1 MGRVFVAA
9 LLLAGLT
16 GPATAT
22 AAQVVNLYSG
32 RHYDGDQ
39 ILYDAF
45 TKKTGIKVNVLSAP
59 SDEILQR
66 LIIEGKRSPADVLI
80 TVDAGNLWRAET
92 AGVLQP
98 VISAVL
104 TTRVPANLRDPKN
117 YWFGLATR
125 ARVIIRRKGD
135 ASLANV
141 KSYADLADPRYKG
154 KVCVRRSSAIYNL
167 SLLAAMIGHDGAA
180 KAEAWARG
188 VVANFARPPQGAD
201 TDQILSVGAVECALA
216 IANHYYWLRLSKSSV
231 AAQRDATAKTE
242 IVFPDQ
248 AGRGTHV
255 NISGAGVVATAPNK
269 ANAIKF
275 LEFLV
280 SDDAQTYFT
289 RGNYEFP
296 VVATASLD
304 SDLKAL
310 GPFKTDPINVRAYGE
325 NQVQAQE
332 LFDKAGWK

>member
-1 MGRVFVAA
+1 MRRVLAA
-9 LLLAGLT
+9 FLLVIALA
-16 GPATAT
+16 PA
-22 AAQVVNLYSG
+22 AAADQVVNVYSG

-39 ILYDAF
+39 ILYDTF
-45 TKKTGIKVNVLSAP
+45 TKRTGIKVNVLSAP
-59 SDEILQR
+59 AEEMLQR

-98 VISAVL
+98 VSSAVL
-104 TTRVPANLRDPKN
+104 TSRVPANLRDPKG

-125 ARVIIRRKGD
+125 ARVIVRRKGD

-141 KSYADLADPRYKG
+141 RSYADLADPRYKG
-154 KVCVRRSSAIYNL
+154 KVCIRKSSAIYNL

-180 KAEAWARG
+180 KAQAWAKA
-188 VVANFARPPQGAD
+188 VVANFAREPQGAD
-201 TDQILSVGAVECALA
+201 TDQIMAVGAGECALA
-216 IANHYYWLRLSKSSV
+216 IANHYYWVRMLKSSG
-231 AAQRDATAKTE
+231 AAHDAAAKTE

-255 NISGAGVVATAPNK
+255 NISGAGVVSSAPNK

-280 SDDAQTYFT
+280 SDEAQGYFAH
-289 RGNYEFP
+289 GNFEFP
-296 VVATASLD
+296 VVSTATLD
-304 SDLKAL
+304 PALKAL
-310 GPFKTDPINVRAYGE
+310 GPFQVDAINVRAYGE
-325 NQVQAQE
+325 NQVEAQE

>member
-1 MGRVFVAA
+1 MSRVIAA
-9 LLLAGLT
+9 LLLLLALT
-16 GPATAT
+16 RT
-22 AAQVVNLYSG
+22 AAADEVNVYSG

-59 SDEILQR
+59 SEEVLQR

-98 VISAVL
+98 IKSQIL
-104 TTRVPANLRDPKN
+104 ETRVPANLRDPKG

-125 ARVIIRRKGD
+125 ARVIVRRKGD
-135 ASLANV
+135 ASTANV
-141 KSYADLADPRYKG
+141 KTYADLADPKYKG
-154 KVCVRRSSAIYNL
+154 KVCVRKSSAIYNL
-167 SLLAAMIGHDGAA
+167 SLLASMIGHDGAA

-201 TDQILSVGAVECALA
+201 TDQIMGVGAGECALA
-216 IANHYYWLRLSKSSV
+216 ISNHYYWLRLLKSSNKGEHD
-231 AAQRDATAKTE
+231 AAAKAE
-242 IVFPDQ
+242 LVFPDQ
-248 AGRGTHV
+248 NGRGTHV

-275 LEFLV
+275 IEFLV
-280 SDDAQTYFT
+280 SDEAQAYFAH
-289 RGNYEFP
+289 GNYEFP
-296 VVATASLD
+296 VVATATLD
-304 SDLKAL
+304 PDLKAL
-310 GPFKTDPINVRAYGE
+310 GPFKVDPINVRTYGE

>member
-1 MGRVFVAA
+1 MGRVLAA
-9 LLLAGLT
+9 VLLLLAF
-16 GPATAT
+16 AKT
-22 AAQVVNLYSG
+22 AAADEVNVYSG

-45 TKKTGIKVNVLSAP
+45 TKKTGIKVKVLSAP
-59 SDEILQR
+59 SEEILQR

-98 VISAVL
+98 ITSSIL
-104 TTRVPANLRDPKN
+104 TQRVPANLRDAKG

-125 ARVIIRRKGD
+125 ARVIVRRKD
-135 ASLANV
+135 DPSTANV
-141 KSYADLADPRYKG
+141 KTYADLADPKYKG

-167 SLLAAMIGHDGAA
+167 SLLASMIGHDGAA

-188 VVANFARPPQGAD
+188 VVANFARAPQGAD
-201 TDQILSVGAVECALA
+201 TDQIMGVGAGECALA
-216 IANHYYWLRLSKSSV
+216 ISNHYYWLRLLKSSV
-231 AAQRDATAKTE
+231 KAEHDAAAKAE
-242 IVFPDQ
+242 LVFPDQ

-255 NISGAGVVATAPNK
+255 NISGAGVVSTAPNK

-280 SDDAQTYFT
+280 SDEAQAYFAH
-289 RGNYEFP
+289 GNYEFP
-296 VVATASLD
+296 VVSTATLD
-304 SDLKAL
+304 PDLKAL
-310 GPFKTDPINVRAYGE
+310 GPFKTDPINVRTYGE

>member
-1 MGRVFVAA
+1 MHRFVFAVT
-9 LLLAGLT
+9 LLLASVG
-16 GPATAT
+16 TAH
-22 AAQVVNLYSG
+22 ADQVVNVYSG

-45 TKKTGIKVNVLSAP
+45 TKETGVKVNVLSAP
-59 SDEILQR
+59 SEEILQR

-92 AGVLQP
+92 GGVLQP
-98 VISAVL
+98 VTSQLLA
-104 TTRVPANLRDPKN
+104 TRVPANLRDPKG

-125 ARVIIRRKGD
+125 ARVIVRRKGD
-135 ASLANV
+135 PSTADV
-141 KSYADLADPRYKG
+141 RTYADLTNPKYKG

-167 SLLAAMIGHDGAA
+167 SLLAAMIGHDGVA
-180 KAEAWARG
+180 KAESWARG

-201 TDQILSVGAVECALA
+201 TDQIMAVGAGECSLA
-216 IANHYYWLRLSKSSV
+216 ISNHYYWLRLLKSTV
-231 AAQRDATAKTE
+231 AAEHDDAAKAE
-242 IVFPDQ
+242 LVFPDQ

-255 NISGAGVVATAPNK
+255 NISGAGVVASAPNK

-280 SDDAQTYFT
+280 GDEAQAYFAH
-289 RGNYEFP
+289 GNYEFP
-296 VVATASLD
+296 VVAGVTLD
-304 SDLKAL
+304 PDLKAL
-310 GPFKTDPINVRAYGE
+310 GPFKTDPINVRTYGE

-332 LFDKAGWK
+332 IYDRAGWK

>member
-1 MGRVFVAA
+1 MSRILAVVLLVIVAA
-9 LLLAGLT
+9 QS
-16 GPATAT
+16 AT
-22 AAQVVNLYSG
+22 AAEVVNIYTG

-45 TKKTGIKVNVLSAP
+45 TKKTGIKVNVLSA
-59 SDEILQR
+59 SSEEILQR
-66 LIIEGKRSPADVLI
+66 LIIEGKRSPADLLI

-98 VISAVL
+98 ITSPIL
-104 TTRVPANLRDPKN
+104 TARVPANLRDPKG

-125 ARVIIRRKGD
+125 ARVIVRRKGD
-135 ASLANV
+135 AATANV
-141 KSYADLADPRYKG
+141 KTYADLADPKYKG

-180 KAEAWARG
+180 KAGAWAKA

-201 TDQILSVGAVECALA
+201 TDQIMAVGAGECALA
-216 IANHYYWLRLSKSSV
+216 ISNHYYWIRLLKTRGSHDI
-231 AAQRDATAKTE
+231 AAKTE
-242 IVFPDQ
+242 LVFPDQ

-255 NISGAGVVATAPNK
+255 NISGAGVVANAPNK

-280 SDDAQTYFT
+280 SDEAQGYFA
-289 RGNYEFP
+289 RGNFEFP
-296 VVATASLD
+296 VVNSATLD
-304 SDLKAL
+304 PDLKAL
-310 GPFKTDPINVRAYGE
+310 GSFKVDPINVRVYGE
-325 NQVQAQE
+325 NQVEAQE

>member
-1 MGRVFVAA
+1 MVRLIAVFVA
-9 LLLAGLT
+9 LLSLAV
-16 GPATAT
+16 PA
-22 AAQVVNLYSG
+22 AAEEVNVYSG

-59 SDEILQR
+59 SEEILQR

-92 AGVLQP
+92 GGVLQP
-98 VISAVL
+98 ITSALL
-104 TTRVPANLRDPKN
+104 TARVPANLRDPKG

-125 ARVIIRRKGD
+125 ARVIVRRKGD
-135 ASLANV
+135 PSTANV
-141 KSYADLADPRYKG
+141 KSYADLADPKYKG
-154 KVCVRRSSAIYNL
+154 KVCVRKSSAIYNL

-180 KAEAWARG
+180 RAESWVKG

-201 TDQILSVGAVECALA
+201 TDQIMGVGTGECALA
-216 IANHYYWLRLSKSSV
+216 ISNHYYWLRLLKSSV
-231 AAQRDATAKTE
+231 AAEHDAAAKAE

-255 NISGAGVVATAPNK
+255 NISGAGVVAGAPHK

-280 SDDAQTYFT
+280 SDEAQAYFAH
-289 RGNYEFP
+289 GNYEFP
-296 VVATASLD
+296 VVSTATLD
-304 SDLKAL
+304 PDLKAI
-310 GPFKTDPINVRAYGE
+310 GPFKIDPINVRTYGE

-332 LFDKAGWK
+332 IFDRAGWK